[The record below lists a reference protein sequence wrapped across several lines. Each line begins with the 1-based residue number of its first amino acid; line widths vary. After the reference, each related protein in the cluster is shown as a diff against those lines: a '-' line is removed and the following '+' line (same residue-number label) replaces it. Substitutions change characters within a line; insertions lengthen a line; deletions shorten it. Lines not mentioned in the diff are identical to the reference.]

1 MKDLKCFMLLAKYEG
16 EADIDAVSI
25 SGLLKMC
32 GATCVSRTEGRSIY
46 DDKHKKIEANVIGL
60 IGFIPSA
67 KYEKIDKMLSMTD
80 IQYKLDCMDC

>member
-16 EADIDAVSI
+16 EVNIDAVSI

-46 DDKHKKIEANVIGL
+46 DDKHNKIEATVIGL
-60 IGFIPSA
+60 IGVISA
-67 KYEKIDKMLSMTD
+67 EKYEKIDKVLSMTD
-80 IQYKLDCMDC
+80 FQYKLDCMDC

>member
-1 MKDLKCFMLLAKYEG
+1 MKDLKCFMLLAKYNDET
-16 EADIDAVSI
+16 DIDPVSI

-46 DDKHKKIEANVIGL
+46 DDKHKKIEASMIGL
-60 IGFIPSA
+60 IGCIPSE

-80 IQYKLDCMDC
+80 IQYKLDYMDC